1 MPSRTHNVTAKE
13 SFLNNTE
20 LMAMTV
26 SHLQEYDEKGCHFNM
41 SLTSKYFRD
50 VALDALWEDMH
61 SFLPLLELLPAVQ
74 LNDEYL
80 CAMSI

>member
-26 SHLQEYDEKGCHFNM
+26 SRVRRERCLFNM
-41 SLTSKYFRD
+41 ALTNKYFLD